1 MKKLLAL
8 VTAFVLLGTGVAVA
22 HQPVVLLNSD
32 TTAAKGPLLVDGTV
46 SFAIRAA
53 FNKAGEKKA
62 FRAQFKD
69 GDALSVQYLIVD
81 KKPENSLKSS
91 QLPAVVVT
99 GPGGFKSTM
108 KINERT
114 EFYEPYGRTNYLYLA
129 RFSAVAKAGIYSFVI
144 TAKAKSAITVAV
156 GDRETRGEV
165 VRGPYVAPTPKA
177 TVKPTPTPSPTA
189 TAKPTP
195 TPTATPSPTPTPTA
209 TLSPSPT
216 PTATLSPSPT
226 PTAPVVVDISIRDL
240 ALKEVKQRWTENVNN
255 KGLVTFYMQPD
266 LPEFVSKAVIDSADN
281 AMKLFGKD
289 YLPDATLFAGTK
301 SDWYTKIYCEYRFSA
316 EAQSDCLLGKFGG
329 PGIGSGWPQEYQEV
343 DASGALYGPFNK
355 NNSAQYLPSPAY
367 IFLSSYKDKTTL
379 SSSIHSSPAHEL
391 FHALQAHQFGGGVTT
406 AQSATN
412 SSTKL
417 ISTDCSNN
425 LMQCPSLWVE
435 GAAFY
440 FGFAA
445 AEMTNPNL
453 LNTRGMPLS
462 PGWIT
467 GERFTLDQVMKLSVN
482 DMMKSPEI
490 GNYVYYSGGI
500 MTELLVAEFGIK
512 KVFEFTKNSGAG
524 LTDPSYNF
532 AKNFKVTFGVDWM
545 AWSPKADTYLQN
557 TLNGKVT
564 LAKDL
569 NISDGPRMLSASQ
582 APTPTPTPTSTVT
595 VAQKWNET
603 GSRAME
609 GYTSAFPLKPA
620 QFPEL
625 ETIWRIS
632 DAVNPLIS
640 DEIQKQY
647 KESIQFWSAYTK
659 HRSALQVIVG
669 NLDDLD
675 FVCKWRNTYL
685 EMQDTSC
692 TSAFRQDKT
701 RAWDAHTT
709 QVADRGTDFYF
720 MTDPKTL
727 QDPSFWPRVPHEF
740 FHNVQFAQTPRYKF
754 VLPCWAEEG
763 GAEFFGIMIAS
774 QGTPEKFLSMR
785 VNLMKDRNGKIKQ
798 SQLAQSDWKSWLLG
812 ADMTSI
818 AEGKSGWGCES
829 VSMEGIYSYG
839 FMATEYLNLKLGT
852 SGLLALY
859 RDAGVLG
866 WDKAIEKA
874 FDKSKSDAYDEIALY
889 MKQEYEIGI
898 SQKVFS

>member
-8 VTAFVLLGTGVAVA
+8 VTALVFLGTSVAVA

-46 SFAIRAA
+46 SFAIRAS
-53 FNKAGEKKA
+53 FNKTGEKKA
-62 FRAQFKD
+62 FRAQLKE
-69 GDALSVQYLIVD
+69 GDTLSVQYLIVD
-81 KKPENSLKSS
+81 KKPENSLKNT
-91 QLPAVVVT
+91 QLPSVAIT
-99 GPGGFKSTM
+99 GPGGFKLSM

-114 EFYEPYGRTNYLYLA
+114 NFYEPYTGTNYLYLA
-129 RFSAVAKAGIYSFVI
+129 RFSAVAKTGIYNFLI
-144 TAKAKSAITVAV
+144 TAKTKSSITLGV

-165 VRGPYVAPTPKA
+165 VRGPYVVPTPQVTAK
-177 TVKPTPTPSPTA
+177 PTPSPTA
-189 TAKPTP
+189 TPIPTP
-195 TPTATPSPTPTPTA
+195 KPTPSPTPTPTP
-209 TLSPSPT
+209 TPTVTPPPTPTPSPT
-216 PTATLSPSPT
+216 PTPTSTVAPSPT
-226 PTAPVVVDISIRDL
+226 PTPTSTVAPS
-240 ALKEVKQRWTENVNN
+240 
-255 KGLVTFYMQPD
+255 
-266 LPEFVSKAVIDSADN
+266 
-281 AMKLFGKD
+281 
-289 YLPDATLFAGTK
+289 
-301 SDWYTKIYCEYRFSA
+301 
-316 EAQSDCLLGKFGG
+316 
-329 PGIGSGWPQEYQEV
+329 
-343 DASGALYGPFNK
+343 
-355 NNSAQYLPSPAY
+355 
-367 IFLSSYKDKTTL
+367 
-379 SSSIHSSPAHEL
+379 
-391 FHALQAHQFGGGVTT
+391 
-406 AQSATN
+406 
-412 SSTKL
+412 
-417 ISTDCSNN
+417 
-425 LMQCPSLWVE
+425 
-435 GAAFY
+435 
-440 FGFAA
+440 
-445 AEMTNPNL
+445 
-453 LNTRGMPLS
+453 
-462 PGWIT
+462 
-467 GERFTLDQVMKLSVN
+467 
-482 DMMKSPEI
+482 
-490 GNYVYYSGGI
+490 
-500 MTELLVAEFGIK
+500 
-512 KVFEFTKNSGAG
+512 
-524 LTDPSYNF
+524 
-532 AKNFKVTFGVDWM
+532 
-545 AWSPKADTYLQN
+545 
-557 TLNGKVT
+557 
-564 LAKDL
+564 
-569 NISDGPRMLSASQ
+569 
-582 APTPTPTPTSTVT
+582 PTPTPTPTSTLT
-595 VAQKWNET
+595 VAQKWNAT

-609 GYTSAFPLKPA
+609 GYENAFPLKSA

-632 DAVNPLIS
+632 EAVNPLIS
-640 DEIQKQY
+640 AEIQKQY
-647 KESIQFWSAYTK
+647 KESIKFWSAYTK
-659 HRSALQVIVG
+659 HGSALQVIVE
-669 NLDDLD
+669 NLDDLE
-675 FVCKWRNTYL
+675 FICKWRNTYL

-701 RAWDAHTT
+701 RTWDAHTT

-812 ADMTSI
+812 ADTTSI

>member
-8 VTAFVLLGTGVAVA
+8 VTAFVFLGTSVAVA

-46 SFAIRAA
+46 SFAIRAS

-62 FRAQFKD
+62 FRAQFKE

-81 KKPENSLKSS
+81 KKPENSLKST
-91 QLPAVVVT
+91 QLPTVVVT
-99 GPGGFKSTM
+99 GPGGFKVTM

-129 RFSAVAKAGIYSFVI
+129 RFSTVAKTGIYNFVI

-177 TVKPTPTPSPTA
+177 KVKPTSTPSPTA

-195 TPTATPSPTPTPTA
+195 TPSPTPA
-209 TLSPSPT
+209 
-216 PTATLSPSPT
+216 
-226 PTAPVVVDISIRDL
+226 APVVADISVRDL
-240 ALKEVKQRWTENVNN
+240 ALKEVKQRWAENVNN
-255 KGLVTFYMQPD
+255 KGLVTLYMQPD

-281 AMKLFGKD
+281 AMRLFGKD
-289 YLPDATLFAGTK
+289 YLPDATLFVGTK
-301 SDWYTKIYCEYRFSA
+301 SDWYTKNYCEYRFSA

-329 PGIGSGWPQEYQEV
+329 PGSGSGWPQEYQEV

-355 NNSAQYLPSPAY
+355 NNSAEFLPSPAY

-379 SSSIHSSPAHEL
+379 SSNIHSSPAHEL
-391 FHALQAHQFGGGVTT
+391 FHALQSHQFGGGATT

-417 ISTDCSNN
+417 VSTDCSNN
-425 LMQCPSLWVE
+425 LAQCPSLWVE

-445 AEMTNPNL
+445 AEITNPNL
-453 LNTRGMPLS
+453 LNTQGMPLN

-467 GERFTLDQVMKLSVN
+467 GERFTLDQVMKFSVN

-490 GNYVYYSGGI
+490 GGYVYYSGGI

-569 NISDGPRMLSASQ
+569 NIS
-582 APTPTPTPTSTVT
+582 
-595 VAQKWNET
+595 
-603 GSRAME
+603 
-609 GYTSAFPLKPA
+609 
-620 QFPEL
+620 
-625 ETIWRIS
+625 
-632 DAVNPLIS
+632 
-640 DEIQKQY
+640 
-647 KESIQFWSAYTK
+647 
-659 HRSALQVIVG
+659 
-669 NLDDLD
+669 
-675 FVCKWRNTYL
+675 
-685 EMQDTSC
+685 
-692 TSAFRQDKT
+692 
-701 RAWDAHTT
+701 
-709 QVADRGTDFYF
+709 
-720 MTDPKTL
+720 
-727 QDPSFWPRVPHEF
+727 
-740 FHNVQFAQTPRYKF
+740 
-754 VLPCWAEEG
+754 
-763 GAEFFGIMIAS
+763 
-774 QGTPEKFLSMR
+774 EK
-785 VNLMKDRNGKIKQ
+785 K
-798 SQLAQSDWKSWLLG
+798 
-812 ADMTSI
+812 
-818 AEGKSGWGCES
+818 
-829 VSMEGIYSYG
+829 
-839 FMATEYLNLKLGT
+839 
-852 SGLLALY
+852 
-859 RDAGVLG
+859 
-866 WDKAIEKA
+866 
-874 FDKSKSDAYDEIALY
+874 
-889 MKQEYEIGI
+889 
-898 SQKVFS
+898 